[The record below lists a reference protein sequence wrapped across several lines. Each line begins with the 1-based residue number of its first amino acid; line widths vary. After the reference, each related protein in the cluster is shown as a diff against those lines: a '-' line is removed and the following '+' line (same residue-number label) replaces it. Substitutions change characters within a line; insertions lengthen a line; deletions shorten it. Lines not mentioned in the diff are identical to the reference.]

1 MEIDGEVNI
10 EIDQYAPV
18 NLEID
23 VETLAEELCQSYD
36 LVDDVVMK
44 EFFRSSVEDMVQ
56 DEIAGVRLD
65 VSDNTDAISRLSID
79 LESATEELNQYE
91 LRVKVD
97 DLDGDIDELRE
108 KIRGLQPDNNYV
120 RINDL
125 RDVIDAQI
133 DLRVAGILSDVMKGI
148 EDKRQENQ

>member
-23 VETLAEELCQSYD
+23 VGTLAEELCQSYD
-36 LVDDVVMK
+36 LVDDVRMG
-44 EFFRSSVEDMVQ
+44 EYFHSHVEDMVQ
-56 DEIAGVRLD
+56 DEI
-65 VSDNTDAISRLSID
+65 S
-79 LESATEELNQYE
+79 E
-91 LRVKVD
+91 LRVNVAHAQAEFEGELQ
-97 DLDGDIDELRE
+97 DLSDQVKE
-108 KIRGLQPDNNYV
+108 LQPNNNYV

-133 DLRVAGILSDVMKGI
+133 DLRVAGILNDVMKGI
-148 EDKRQENQ
+148 EEKRKGNQ